1 MKLSSTAI
9 KLFSASTLLFV
20 SSAAL
25 AECATLKSHI
35 IVDNI
40 IPSLAGKQCSCICT
54 INPFTPAMGNK
65 FQTDSGGKLT
75 FVSSCDNQPALKTG
89 PSMPCTEV
97 ASAPAPRPSP
107 TVSGKKTCYKLNG
120 TTAIKTGCGC
130 VCSDTP
136 LTTKESIQLSNPP
149 IVASCPA
156 VGSGGVSVNKICD
169 KNEALPAQSNTL
181 MPQIRP
187 LNPPK

>member
-1 MKLSSTAI
+1 MKLPSIAI
-9 KLFSASTLLFV
+9 KLFSASALLFV

-89 PSMPCTEV
+89 PSMPCMEV
-97 ASAPAPRPSP
+97 ASAPAPTPSS
-107 TVSGKKTCYKLNG
+107 TASGKKTCYKLSAS
-120 TTAIKTGCGC
+120 TAIKTGCGC
-130 VCSDTP
+130 LCSDTA

-149 IVASCPA
+149 IVASCPT
-156 VGSGGVSVNKICD
+156 VGSGGMSVNKICD
-169 KNEALPAQSNTL
+169 KNEALPTRSNTPI
-181 MPQIRP
+181 PQGTP